1 MNMAVAAVP
10 SKTTLRRTRG
20 WVGVDL
26 GELVRFRDLMLELAG
41 RDVKLRYKQ
50 TALGVAWVVLQPLL
64 AAGIL
69 NFAFGVV
76 AGLKVPG
83 TPYFLFS
90 FAGLIAWNIFG
101 WTLTK
106 TSLSMVGNS
115 YLISKVYF
123 PRLILPLSGTLSTL
137 LDSAVSFAV
146 LAVLLLAYG
155 VTPGLTLVLVP
166 LWIVLLLC
174 MALGAGLVAAALTVQ
189 YRDVQHILPIVVPF
203 LLYASPVAY
212 DVSHLPARYR
222 ALFMFANPLAG
233 LIESLR
239 ASLLNDPLPSLVHIV
254 WSSGFALAIFFAGA
268 AIFQRTQRKFA
279 DVI

>member
-1 MNMAVAAVP
+1 MNGTSVSIPAR
-10 SKTTLRRTRG
+10 TTLRPTRG
-20 WVGVDL
+20 WVGIDL
-26 GELVRFRDLMLELAG
+26 SEVFRFRDLTLELAA
-41 RDVKLRYKQ
+41 RDIKLRYRQ
-50 TALGVAWVVLQPLL
+50 TALGVAWVVLQPLV

-76 AGLKVPG
+76 AGLTVQN

-90 FAGLIAWNIFG
+90 FAGLIAWNIFS

-123 PRLILPLSGTLSTL
+123 PRLILPLSGTISTL

-146 LAVLLLAYG
+146 LGVLLVFYG
-155 VTPGLTLVLVP
+155 VRPGLELALVP
-166 LWIVLLLC
+166 VWILLLLC
-174 MALGAGLVAAALTVQ
+174 LALGVGLVAAALTVE

-222 ALFMFANPLAG
+222 GVFFVVNPLAG

-239 ASLLNDPLPSLVHIV
+239 SSLLHRPLPALVYIL
-254 WSSGFALAIFFAGA
+254 WSSGCALGIFVAGA
-268 AIFQRTQRKFA
+268 AIFKRTERRFA

>member
-1 MNMAVAAVP
+1 MTTAAAR
-10 SKTTLRRTRG
+10 SLQKTTLRRTRG

-26 GELVRFRDLMLELAG
+26 GELVRFRDLTLELAG

-50 TALGVAWVVLQPLL
+50 TFLGIAWVVLQPLM

-76 AGLKVPG
+76 AGLNVPG
-83 TPYFLFS
+83 TSYFLFS
-90 FAGLIAWNIFG
+90 FAGLMAWNIFG

-123 PRLILPLSGTLSTL
+123 PRLILPLSGTVSTL
-137 LDSAVSFAV
+137 LDSAVSFGV
-146 LAVLLLAYG
+146 LVVLLVVYG
-155 VTPGLTLVLVP
+155 VSPGTTIVLLP
-166 LWIVLLLC
+166 LWILLLLC
-174 MALGAGLVAAALTVQ
+174 MALGAGLVAAALTVE
-189 YRDVQHILPIVVPF
+189 YRDVQHILPILVPF

-212 DVSHLPARYR
+212 DVSHLPERYR
-222 ALFMFANPLAG
+222 GLFFLVNPLAG
-233 LIESLR
+233 LIESFR
-239 ASLLNDPLPSLVHIV
+239 ASLLNRPLPNLIYVL
-254 WSSGFALAIFFAGA
+254 WSGGFALALFFVGA
-268 AIFQRTQRKFA
+268 AIFQRTQRRFA